1 MAHLPVGAD
10 EQSVIAA
17 ARARS
22 VGLYGMSPHPSSGAR
37 DPAQLVLG
45 FGNLGERAIR
55 TGIEA
60 VGGILRG
67 ERETAL
73 APE

>member
-1 MAHLPVGAD
+1 M
-10 EQSVIAA
+10 IAA
-17 ARARS
+17 ARVQS
-22 VGLYGMSPHPSSGAR
+22 VGWYGMSPRRSSGAR

-55 TGIEA
+55 AGVEEVA
-60 VGGILRG
+60 GILRG

-73 APE
+73 APQ